1 MSPNDIALYS
11 AMQNIS
17 LMQMLVENKRQFRH
31 DSEFAGFVK
40 AQLKRLQKRKA
51 VSAKTVKYFNKVL
64 EPQKG
69 GFSTRWLQR
78 LNRYAEIQKS
88 LSALKQMTDAERLA
102 LFFTGMQKLGY
113 AVQPDHG
120 DDLHF
125 DEEQSQRVLQMGF
138 VGMAH
143 SQIGKFEQGRLCQ
156 DTYLTYY
163 LPADRPAAEGVLLKY
178 LQSFGFNVQ
187 LPVNRANSRLARNAF
202 AHIPIVSF
210 AQQMQ

>member
-1 MSPNDIALYS
+1 MSPNDISLYS

-17 LMQMLVENKRQFRH
+17 LVQLMVEKKRHFRH
-31 DSEFAGFVK
+31 DSEFAAFVK
-40 AQLKRLQKRKA
+40 AQLKRLQKRKT
-51 VSAKTVKYFNKVL
+51 VSAGTVKYFNKVL
-64 EPQKG
+64 EPQKS
-69 GFSTRWLQR
+69 GFARRWLQR

-102 LFFTGMQKLGY
+102 LFFTSMQKLGY

-125 DEEQSQRVLQMGF
+125 DDTQSQQVLKMGF
-138 VGMAH
+138 VGMAN
-143 SQIGKFEQGRLCQ
+143 SQICKFEQGNLCQ

-163 LPADRPAAEGVLLKY
+163 LPADQDMAEGVLLKY
-178 LQSFGFNVQ
+178 LQSFGFNIQ
-187 LPVNRANSRLARNAF
+187 LPVNRASSRLARNVF

-210 AQQMQ
+210 ARQMQ